1 MSFSVFWDV
10 FCPLEVQAFVLVI
23 LFCDYKYLQM
33 CLLYVSMVLLGAF
46 VNIRKG
52 GMCIYEKLKLARF
65 FVCATCWFVRCAS
78 AVWTWPFVG

>member
-10 FCPLEVQAFVLVI
+10 FCPFEVQPFVLVI

-33 CLLYVSMVLLGAF
+33 WLLYVFMALFGAL
-46 VNIRKG
+46 VNIRKE
-52 GMCIYEKLKLARF
+52 GMCMYEKLKLARF
-65 FVCATCWFVRCAS
+65 FVCATCRFVRCAS